1 MTSISSEST
10 LNRLSIS
17 CYKHIFTFYTTNN
30 YATPCFAF
38 RFGSLNVTVTIKRQA
53 LMQEPLHES
62 HVMKFKKFLIDYR
75 FEEWYLVTPIPKKMM
90 TELPVSII

>member
-1 MTSISSEST
+1 
-10 LNRLSIS
+10 
-17 CYKHIFTFYTTNN
+17 
-30 YATPCFAF
+30 
-38 RFGSLNVTVTIKRQA
+38 
-53 LMQEPLHES
+53 MQEPLHES

>member
-1 MTSISSEST
+1 MLQAYRS
-10 LNRLSIS
+10 
-17 CYKHIFTFYTTNN
+17 TFYTTSN